1 MELYLQRDQ
10 PPGVPPL
17 ALDGERTLPD
27 VPEENYWFQRHVA
40 VYEWVAAQVAG
51 RRVIDMASGEGY
63 GADLL
68 AARAASVVG
77 VEANPDAFEHARLR
91 YRRPNLRFE
100 RSMVE
105 VFAEPC
111 DAVVFLQTIEHIQD
125 PDAVLEHFKAM
136 LAPGG
141 AVFVSTPNVLTLA
154 PPGEERS
161 SNPWHVR
168 EYRPDEFAA
177 LCAAHFAHVELHG
190 LFHARKLALH
200 QVAIERLG
208 WGALHRPPRG
218 TARLYDR
225 SPPPARRDRALLR
238 PLRPGDLGP
247 RLRGARRPRPAPR
260 ARPRRRAA
268 PMSRGR

>member
-1 MELYLQRDQ
+1 MARELYLQRDQ

-91 YRRPNLRFE
+91 YRRANLRFE

-105 VFAEPC
+105 VYAEPC
-111 DAVVFLQTIEHIQD
+111 DAVVFLQTIEHVPD
-125 PDAVLEHFKAM
+125 PGAVLEHFKAM

-141 AVFVSTPNVLTLA
+141 VVFVSTPNVLTLA
-154 PPGEERS
+154 PPGEDRS
-161 SNPWHVR
+161 GNPWHVR
-168 EYRPDEFAA
+168 EYRPEELRD
-177 LCAAHFAHVELHG
+177 LCCAHFAGVELHG

-200 QVAIERLG
+200 QAAIERLG
-208 WGALHRPPRG
+208 WDALH
-218 TARLYDR
+218 ARLGLTKRFYDR
-225 SPPPARRDRALLR
+225 FVPAIGARDFALRAGRDLARALDLVAVLR
-238 PLRPGDLGP
+238 P
-247 RLRGARRPRPAPR
+247 
-260 ARPRRRAA
+260 
-268 PMSRGR
+268 

>member
-1 MELYLQRDQ
+1 MQLYLQRDQ

-27 VPEENYWFQRHVA
+27 VPEENYWFRRHVA
-40 VYEWVAAQVAG
+40 VYEWVADRVAG
-51 RRVIDMASGEGY
+51 RRVIDMATGEGY

-68 AARAASVVG
+68 ATRAASVVG
-77 VEANPDAFEHARLR
+77 VEANADAFEHARLR
-91 YRRPNLRFE
+91 YRRANLRFE

-105 VFAEPC
+105 VYAEPC
-111 DAVVFLQTIEHIQD
+111 DAVVFLQTIEHVRD

-141 AVFVSTPNVLTLA
+141 LVVVSTPNVLTLA

-161 SNPWHVR
+161 ANPWHVR
-168 EYRPDEFAA
+168 EYRPAEFAA

-200 QVAIERLG
+200 QVAVDRLG
-208 WGALHRPPRG
+208 WDGIHR
-218 TARLYDR
+218 RLGLTQRFYDR
-225 SPPPARRDRALLR
+225 FVPAIAASDFALRAGRDLDRALDLVAVLR
-238 PLRPGDLGP
+238 P
-247 RLRGARRPRPAPR
+247 
-260 ARPRRRAA
+260 
-268 PMSRGR
+268 